1 MPDTPNRGIP
11 YVPEG
16 TLDPAAGLNLAL
28 NVIDALLQTAV
39 YSMALTA
46 PPSTNGDG
54 DLYIVASPATGAW
67 AGQENNLARY
77 VGEGDFWQFYT
88 AGAQVFY
95 VINRDD
101 GNLYKFD
108 EGSPGAWVLAAGIAD
123 APSDGQPY
131 WRRDG
136 AWQKAHAEVVNTA
149 SATTAALAE
158 DSGKYTRFSHLTA
171 VYEFSAAESYSVGA
185 EYHGRYVGIGSLTI
199 AGDTSFSIN
208 PPAGGT
214 LIIPPDGTF
223 TVKIVA
229 ADEADLFGV
238 TEPSS

>member
-1 MPDTPNRGIP
+1 MTTPNRGIP
-11 YVPEG
+11 YVPEA

-39 YSMALTA
+39 YSMDLTA

-77 VGEGDFWQFYT
+77 VGAGDFWQFYT
-88 AGAQVFY
+88 AGVQLFY
-95 VINRDD
+95 VFNRDD
-101 GNLYKFD
+101 GNLYKFV
-108 EGSPGAWVLAAGIAD
+108 ESSPASWILAAGF
-123 APSDGQPY
+123 S
-131 WRRDG
+131 
-136 AWQKAHAEVVNTA
+136 EVVNEA
-149 SATTAALAE
+149 AATTAALA
-158 DSGKYTRFSHLTA
+158 SAAGKYTRFSHLTA
-171 VYEFSAAESYSVGA
+171 VYEFSAAETYTIGA
-185 EYHGRYVGIGSLTI
+185 EYHGRYVGSGSLTV
-199 AGDTSFSIN
+199 AGDTSFTIN
-208 PPAGGT
+208 PPTGGT
-214 LIIPPDGTF
+214 LIVPPDGNF